1 MATSSH
7 KKTSGSGHGGKR
19 PGAGRPPGTGPYGE
33 PTRPMRIPESLVVPI
48 RALLE
53 KRTEAAE
60 AERNALP
67 AGDNI
72 LTPDFTSEALHL
84 PLFSDRVA
92 AGFPSPADDHMENRL
107 DLNEHLVKHP
117 AATFFVR
124 VEGTSMLGAGIHPD
138 DILVV
143 DRSIEASNG
152 NIVVAAVDGE
162 LTVKRLQ
169 YRRARL
175 FLEPENPDYDPIEIT
190 GETDLV
196 IWGVVTNVIH
206 KV

>member
-1 MATSSH
+1 V
-7 KKTSGSGHGGKR
+7 
-19 PGAGRPPGTGPYGE
+19 
-33 PTRPMRIPESLVVPI
+33 RIPESLVVPI
-48 RALLE
+48 RELLE
-53 KRTEAAE
+53 RRLEAA
-60 AERNALP
+60 AAARGGAP
-67 AGDNI
+67 VADNV
-72 LTPDFTSEALHL
+72 LTPDFAAPALHL
-84 PLFSDRVA
+84 PLFGDRVA
-92 AGFPSPADDHMENRL
+92 AGFPSPADDHLDNKL
-107 DLNEHLVKHP
+107 DLNEHLVKRP

-124 VEGTSMLGAGIHPD
+124 VEGRSMIGAGIHPD

-143 DRSIEASNG
+143 DRSLEASNG

-162 LTVKRLQ
+162 LTVKRLH

-196 IWGVVTNVIH
+196 VWGVVTSVIH